1 MAEANLIEQFQ
12 ANVAQLLSLLNL
24 KATVVVDEQELE
36 GRKYFE
42 VKINTEDN
50 GAELIG
56 HHGSTLDSIAVILG
70 LLIPATEERYSVLLD
85 INGYRDERTKYIEDL
100 TAKAVDQ
107 VVNNNQSI
115 VLQPMKPWE
124 RRIVHMALA
133 ERTDISTESQGEEPD
148 RRVVIKPASVGE
160 SANPAESVV

>member
-1 MAEANLIEQFQ
+1 MSENNISEQFQ
-12 ANVAQLLSLLNL
+12 ANIAQLLSLLGVE
-24 KATVVVDEQELE
+24 ATVQVDPLELE

-42 VKINTEDN
+42 VKVDAGES

-56 HHGSTLDSIAVILG
+56 HHGAVLDSLSVVLG
-70 LLIPATEERYSVLLD
+70 LLIPASEERYSVLLD

-100 TAKAVDQ
+100 TAKALDQ

-133 ERTDISTESQGEEPD
+133 ERTDIVTESQGEDPD
-148 RRVVIKPASVGE
+148 RRVVIRPA
-160 SANPAESVV
+160 A